1 MKYLMILT
9 MGVCLLFAAMPAV
22 AGQAADEAA
31 IREVTKRL
39 IETTNTR
46 DIKGHLDVYADP
58 FENIEASVD
67 RAAHQQTHERLK
79 DLRVKL
85 LDDVGIVFVTPDV
98 AIHKYRSE
106 STGSI
111 DDDGNPLPPS
121 KSLIALIYAKKGDTW
136 LVTARFTSPI
146 EE

>member
-1 MKYLMILT
+1 MILT
-9 MGVCLLFAAMPAV
+9 IGMCLLFALPMLAD
-22 AGQAADEAA
+22 QAADEAA
-31 IREVTKRL
+31 IREATRQIV
-39 IETTNTR
+39 ETTNTR
-46 DIKGHLDVYADP
+46 DIRGHLDLYADP
-58 FENIEASVD
+58 YENIEGSVG

-106 STGSI
+106 ATGSL

-121 KSLIALIYAKKGDTW
+121 KSLIALIYAKNGDEW
-136 LVTARFTSPI
+136 LVTARFTRPI